1 MNYKLVMDS
10 SGNIHTFEGI
20 DFASAPLKILAG
32 DQEFVDDQSADVS
45 GMVSYLKTH
54 KGKSSTTCP
63 NTGEYLEAF
72 GDSECVFCVTI
83 SGSLSGSYNAA
94 VNAAEEYRELHPDR
108 KVHVFNS
115 LSAGPEMLLC
125 AEKIRELVQSGL
137 SFEEI
142 VTQTQEY
149 LDRCQLLFCLSS
161 MINLANNGRIPMAVA
176 KFAGALGIR
185 MVGCA
190 SEDGHI
196 KPTGKARG
204 EKNVPKELMKLFQA
218 KGYQG
223 GKVRISHCNN
233 PPAANALKDAILES
247 FPQADVGIGPTTCLC
262 SYYAEDGGLM
272 IGFET

>member
-1 MNYKLVMDS
+1 MSYKLVMDS
-10 SGNIHTFEGI
+10 SGNIHTFDGI
-20 DFASAPLKILAG
+20 DFSSTPLKILAG
-32 DQEFVDDQSADVS
+32 EKEFVDDQNTDVQS
-45 GMVSYLKTH
+45 MVSYLKTYR
-54 KGKSSTTCP
+54 GKSSTTCP
-63 NTGEYLEAF
+63 NTGEFLEAF
-72 GDSECVFCVTI
+72 GDSDHVLCVTI

-94 VNAAEEYRELHPDR
+94 VNAAEEYREMYPDR

-115 LSAGPEMLLC
+115 LSTGPEMLLC
-125 AEKIRELVQSGL
+125 AEKIRELVQAGL

-142 VTQTQEY
+142 VAQTQQY
-149 LDRCQLLFCLSS
+149 LDQCQLLFCLAS

-190 SEDGHI
+190 SDDGYI

-204 EKNVPKELMKLFQA
+204 EKNVPKELMKLFLS

-223 GKVRISHCNN
+223 GKVRIAHCNN
-233 PPAANALKDAILES
+233 LPAANSLKDILLES
-247 FPQADVGIGPTTCLC
+247 FPQADIGIGPTTCLC

-272 IGFET
+272 VGFET